1 MPKEAEYGHKLR
13 LLLVMRTL
21 IERPFRFTKKE
32 LAERFCVHK
41 DTISNYF
48 IDLRN
53 AQFELEADS
62 KYRYG
67 FTVDK
72 PYQALRDLL
81 KFTEEEQDML
91 IEALD
96 KASPHSKRSEQLK
109 RKLSNIY
116 DYKRLG
122 FENLR
127 KPYLTKVDLLIKAQ
141 EQQVQVVLLDYYS
154 SNSNTISNRHVEP
167 FHPSPE
173 DDILH
178 AYDVDKNTLRHFRIS
193 RITRIQV
200 TDIPW
205 QYTEKHVIHLTDP
218 FRIVDSHQVLVHLRL
233 KVGARNELVERFPLT
248 RGYIQGAA
256 DEADIFDFQCK
267 VNHKFL
273 GLSNFILGHY
283 HQLVEVVEPESLRE
297 HLREEVEKMEF

>member
-1 MPKEAEYGHKLR
+1 MTKEAEYGHKLR
-13 LLLVMRTL
+13 ILLVMRML
-21 IERPFRFTKKE
+21 IEQPYRFTKKE
-32 LAERFCVHK
+32 LAARFGVSR
-41 DTISNYF
+41 DTISNDF
-48 IDLRN
+48 DDFRN
-53 AQFELEADS
+53 AGYELECDK

-67 FTVDK
+67 FTVDQ

-81 KFTEEEQDML
+81 QFTEKEQWML

-96 KASPHSKRSEQLK
+96 QTAPHSPRAAQLK
-109 RKLSNIY
+109 RKLANIY

-127 KPYLTKVDLLIKAQ
+127 KPYLTKVNLLEQAK
-141 EQQVQVVLLDYYS
+141 EQQVQIVLKNYYS
-154 SNSNTISNRHVEP
+154 SNSNTISDRHVEP

-178 AYDVDKNTLRHFRIS
+178 AYDVSKDILRHFRIS

-205 QYTEKHVIHLTDP
+205 QYPEKHIIHPTDP
-218 FRIVDSHQVLVHLRL
+218 FRIVDSQQILVHLRF

-248 RGYIQGAA
+248 KGYLQEAA
-256 DEADIFDFQCK
+256 EEAGVFDFQCK
-267 VNHKFL
+267 VNHRFL
-273 GLSNFILGHY
+273 GLSNFILGNY
-283 HQLVEVVEPESLRE
+283 HQLVEVVEPESLKE
-297 HLREEVEKMEF
+297 HLRREVGRMEF